1 MVMCVC
7 VCVHECVSVAYI
19 KLAPKE
25 TGQFTVAFVPVGR
38 EATSVALER
47 DRSGE
52 RLKAKEAGL

>member
-1 MVMCVC
+1 MVLCVC
-7 VCVHECVSVAYI
+7 VRECVSVAYI

-38 EATSVALER
+38 EATSAGLER

-52 RLKAKEAGL
+52 RLKAREAGL